1 MPAPSATSPHKM
13 EGAARRIALRLGL
26 LWLLVLLAFAAA
38 LCLGSRDYG
47 PGLLWQILR
56 AYDAGNPAQAIVV
69 EMRLPRAAA
78 AVVVGAALAVAG
90 LMMQSLTRNPLAD
103 PGLTGVNAGAALAVV
118 AGLWLTGPLTAGGTA
133 ALALT
138 GAGAAALV
146 VRALAGQGDSTL
158 RLPLAGAAFASLCM
172 AVVAFVV
179 LLNPEAR
186 NIYRFWMVGSLAIAN
201 GEGLIRL
208 APVVFVGI
216 GIAVMVAR
224 QVETLMLGDELGAA
238 LGVNAGRV
246 MSLGLAAITCC
257 AGAAVAIAG
266 PVGFIGLIAPHL
278 ARRVGAGA
286 GLTATVLLACPLGAI
301 ITLLADTIGRRLVRP
316 AELPLGIVLAIVGA
330 PVFMWLVR
338 RILRGAP

>member
-1 MPAPSATSPHKM
+1 MQAQSSILADTTV
-13 EGAARRIALRLGL
+13 AIAQRLGAF
-26 LWLLVLLAFAAA
+26 WLLVLLAFVAA
-38 LCLGSRDYG
+38 LCLGAQDYA
-47 PGLLWQILR
+47 PRLLWQILR
-56 AYDAGNPAQAIVV
+56 GYDVSNPAQAIVV
-69 EMRLPRAAA
+69 EMRLPRALAA
-78 AVVVGAALAVAG
+78 IVVGAALAVAG
-90 LMMQSLTRNPLAD
+90 LMMQSLARNPLAD

-118 AGLWLTGPLTAGGTA
+118 AGLWLTGPLSAGGTA

-186 NIYRFWMVGSLAIAN
+186 NIYRFWMVGSLAIAS
-201 GEGLIRL
+201 GDGLIRL
-208 APVVFVGI
+208 APVALLGI
-216 GIAVMVAR
+216 AIAVMVAR

-246 MSLGLAAITCC
+246 MSLGLGAITCC

-266 PVGFIGLIAPHL
+266 PVGFIGLIAPHI
-278 ARRVGAGA
+278 ARRVAAGS

-301 ITLLADTIGRRLVRP
+301 ITLLADTAGRRLVRP
-316 AELPLGIVLAIVGA
+316 AEMPLGIVLAMVGA
-330 PVFMWLVR
+330 PMFMWLVR
-338 RILRGAP
+338 RILRGAA

>member
-1 MPAPSATSPHKM
+1 MPAQSSISPHMM

-38 LCLGSRDYG
+38 LCLGARDYA
-47 PGLLWQILR
+47 PGLLWEILR
-56 AYDAGNPAQAIVV
+56 GYDVSDPAQAIVV
-69 EMRLPRAAA
+69 EMRLPRVVA

-90 LMMQSLTRNPLAD
+90 LMMQSLARNPLAD

-186 NIYRFWMVGSLAIAN
+186 NIYRFWMVGSLAIAS
-201 GEGLIRL
+201 GESLIRL
-208 APVVFVGI
+208 APVAFVGI
-216 GIAVMVAR
+216 TTAIMVAR

-301 ITLLADTIGRRLVRP
+301 ITLLADIAGRRLVRP
-316 AELPLGIVLAIVGA
+316 AELPLGIVLAMVGA
-330 PVFMWLVR
+330 PVFIWLVR

>member
-1 MPAPSATSPHKM
+1 MQAQSSIFADTTT
-13 EGAARRIALRLGL
+13 AIALRLGA
-26 LWLLVLLAFAAA
+26 LWLLVLLAFVAA
-38 LCLGSRDYG
+38 LCLGARDYG

-56 AYDAGNPAQAIVV
+56 AYDVSDPTQAIVV
-69 EMRLPRAAA
+69 EMRLPRAVA
-78 AVVVGAALAVAG
+78 AVIVGAALAVAG
-90 LMMQSLTRNPLAD
+90 LMMQSLARNPLAD

-138 GAGAAALV
+138 GAGTAALV

-186 NIYRFWMVGSLAIAN
+186 NVYRFWMVGSLAIAN

-208 APVVFVGI
+208 APVALVGI
-216 GIAVMVAR
+216 GIAILVAR
-224 QVETLMLGDELGAA
+224 QVETLMLGDELGSA
-238 LGVNAGRV
+238 LGVNTGRV

-266 PVGFIGLIAPHL
+266 PVGFIGLIAPHI
-278 ARRVGAGA
+278 ARRVAAGS

-301 ITLLADTIGRRLVRP
+301 ITLLADTAGRRLVRP
-316 AELPLGIVLAIVGA
+316 AELPLGIVLAMVGA